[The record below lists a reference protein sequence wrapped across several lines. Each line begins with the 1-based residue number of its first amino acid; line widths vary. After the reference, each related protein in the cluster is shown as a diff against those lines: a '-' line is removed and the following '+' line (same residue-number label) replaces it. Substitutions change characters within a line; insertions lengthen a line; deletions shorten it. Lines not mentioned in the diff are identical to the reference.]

1 MSLDYSTVFAFS
13 NFLLPDPTVFAGSQ
27 TPPDYVLSVHS
38 SKALIVEPV
47 KGPNYMLADAVI
59 QLAVAK
65 GDRHEVRIDGLN
77 LFIQMSQPLTAPVIY
92 RNVLFIWIVCVYDV
106 AN

>member
-1 MSLDYSTVFAFS
+1 MFAVG
-13 NFLLPDPTVFAGSQ
+13 TQ
-27 TPPDYVLSVHS
+27 IPPDYVLSVHS

-65 GDRHEVRIDGLN
+65 GERHEVR
-77 LFIQMSQPLTAPVIY
+77 LFEEIIKTSS
-92 RNVLFIWIVCVYDV
+92 
-106 AN
+106 